1 MEEKIVALIESMTSV
16 TKKKY
21 LKWEKIALSGYYM
34 TTIDDNV
41 IYIGQ
46 TDDNTITYVINNEKG
61 ESVINLQVHQNELYY
76 DGLRQLLQAVQ
87 ISNNSSQ
94 EIINKLIE
102 SMKKGADT
110 QEND

>member
-1 MEEKIVALIESMTSV
+1 MEEKIIALIDSMTSV
-16 TKKKY
+16 TQKTY

-46 TDDNTITYVINNEKG
+46 ADDNTFSFVINDEKG
-61 ESVINLQVHQNELYY
+61 ESIINLQVHPNELYY
-76 DGLRQLLQAVQ
+76 DGLRQLFQAVQ
-87 ISNNSSQ
+87 ISNNKSQ

-102 SMKKGADT
+102 SMKNGT
-110 QEND
+110 GIQESD